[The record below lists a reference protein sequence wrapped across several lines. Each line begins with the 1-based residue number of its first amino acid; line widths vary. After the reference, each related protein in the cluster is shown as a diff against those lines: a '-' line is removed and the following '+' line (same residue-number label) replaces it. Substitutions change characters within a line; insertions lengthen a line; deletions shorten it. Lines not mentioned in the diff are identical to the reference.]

1 MAKARLMAKVR
12 AHGIIGQVADWIE
25 AWLTERK
32 QRVVLNGS
40 CSSWRSVFSG
50 VPQGSI
56 LGPTL
61 FVIFI
66 NDIDLALDLTDLF
79 LSKFAEDTKA
89 ARVVDT
95 DAEAARLQNDLDGFA
110 QWAREW
116 QMLFNVD
123 KCKVIHV
130 GRTNPRRNYTM
141 EGKQLIKVEEEKDL
155 GVMVHQSLKPGAQ
168 VAKAV
173 KKANEVLGQLIRAF
187 TYRDKYI
194 FIQLYKVYVRCHLE
208 YAIQCCSPYL
218 EQDIQ
223 AIEDVQRRA
232 IRQVSGITESYEEKL
247 EKVGLTTLQ
256 DRRVRGD
263 LIQTFKIMHQVDDIP
278 VDTFF
283 QVAGANH
290 DHATRQAVTVTQE
303 GGTSNMN
310 LAMPR
315 ANLEV

>member
-79 LSKFAEDTKA
+79 LSKFADDTKA

>member
-66 NDIDLALDLTDLF
+66 NDIDLDLTDLF
-79 LSKFAEDTKA
+79 LSKFADDTKA

-130 GRTNPRRNYTM
+130 GRTNPRQNYTM

-232 IRQVSGITESYEEKL
+232 IRQVSGITGSYEEKL

>member
-66 NDIDLALDLTDLF
+66 NDIDLALNLTDLF

-223 AIEDVQRRA
+223 AIEDVQRLA